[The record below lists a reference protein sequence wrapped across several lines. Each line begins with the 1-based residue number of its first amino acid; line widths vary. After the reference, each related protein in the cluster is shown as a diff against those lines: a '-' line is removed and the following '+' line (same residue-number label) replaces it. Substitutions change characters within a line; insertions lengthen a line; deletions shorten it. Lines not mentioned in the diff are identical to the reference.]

1 MKKNLLFI
9 IISMAFLFAG
19 VDAIAQDTKHA
30 DPRYLE
36 LDEHPTFKGGSPND
50 FALWVTKHVK
60 YPKYAKEAG
69 IEGTVKVHFV
79 IDKKGKISEAHV
91 HEGVHPALD
100 QEAVRVVLKSPKW
113 KPGRKDGKPV
123 RVSYTMPVMFYFRN

>member
-1 MKKNLLFI
+1 MKKSLLFI

-19 VDAIAQDTKHA
+19 ADAIAQDTKHA

>member
-9 IISMAFLFAG
+9 IISMAFFFAG
-19 VDAIAQDTKHA
+19 ADAIAQDTKHA
-30 DPRYLE
+30 DPRYFL

-50 FALWVTKHVK
+50 FALWVAKHVK

-113 KPGRKDGKPV
+113 KPGKKDGRPV
-123 RVSYTMPVMFYFRN
+123 KVSYTIPVMFYFSN

>member
-1 MKKNLLFI
+1 MKKSLLFI

-36 LDEHPTFKGGSPND
+36 LDEHPTFKGGGPNN
-50 FALWVTKHVK
+50 FATWVTSHVK
-60 YPKYAKEAG
+60 YPKYAKEIG

-91 HEGVHPALD
+91 HQGVHPVLD

-113 KPGRKDGKPV
+113 KPGKKDGKPV
-123 RVSYTMPVMFYFRN
+123 RVSYTLPVMFYFGN